1 MSMKGNCELSASVTS
16 RVKNQQFIKVS
27 VTFGEEYELLGEGSR
42 ENKYYELLES
52 VQLRLIELA
61 DETKKT
67 LEVIN
72 IAQPLTNAC

>member
-1 MSMKGNCELSASVTS
+1 MKGNCELSASVTA
-16 RVKNQQFIKVS
+16 RLKNQQFIKVS
-27 VTFGEEYELLGEGSR
+27 VAFAEEYELLGEGSR
-42 ENKYYELLES
+42 EAKYYELLES

-72 IAQPLTNAC
+72 VT